1 MRRARGEVAGVSRT
15 DVDHV
20 TCREF
25 VEVLTDYLEGAL
37 DAAERAEIERHI
49 VICRGCSNYV
59 EQFRTTIDL
68 LGRIGAKAADDAPA
82 GAALAIFREW
92 QAGRSA

>member
-1 MRRARGEVAGVSRT
+1 MSRT

-25 VEVLTDYLEGAL
+25 VEVLTDYLEGGL
-37 DAAERAEIERHI
+37 AAGERADVERHI

-59 EQFRTTIDL
+59 EQMRSTIDL
-68 LGRIGAKAADDAPA
+68 LGRIAAEAPA
-82 GAALAIFREW
+82 EQPATAVLAIFREW